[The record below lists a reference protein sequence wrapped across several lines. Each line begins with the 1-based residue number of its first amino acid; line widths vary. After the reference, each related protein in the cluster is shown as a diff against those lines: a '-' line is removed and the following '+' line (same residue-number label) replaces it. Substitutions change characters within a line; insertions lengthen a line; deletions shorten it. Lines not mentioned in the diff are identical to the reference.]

1 MRTCSLSLSKGRLAH
16 FQVSLWKGQGNISHR
31 MFPGEWCAVQLL
43 YVLFSFLSEMQE
55 PLTLHGALLSQEDT
69 QAEEVLGPR
78 FHI

>member
-1 MRTCSLSLSKGRLAH
+1 M
-16 FQVSLWKGQGNISHR
+16 SHR